1 MFYTFVW
8 SFCPELI
15 VDGYVYAGIP
25 PLYKITA
32 GKDKYIYLKDDVALE
47 QYRDQ
52 NKGKKY
58 LVNRLKG
65 LGEMSA
71 EETEETLVHPDTRN
85 IKQITVEDV
94 NAANVLFEQLMGAA
108 VAPRKAFIQAHS
120 AEATYVE

>member
-1 MFYTFVW
+1 M
-8 SFCPELI
+8 
-15 VDGYVYAGIP
+15 
-25 PLYKITA
+25 PLVTM
-32 GKDKYIYLKDDVALE
+32 
-47 QYRDQ
+47 DQ
-52 NKGKKY
+52 H
-58 LVNRLKG
+58 V
-65 LGEMSA
+65 GEMSA